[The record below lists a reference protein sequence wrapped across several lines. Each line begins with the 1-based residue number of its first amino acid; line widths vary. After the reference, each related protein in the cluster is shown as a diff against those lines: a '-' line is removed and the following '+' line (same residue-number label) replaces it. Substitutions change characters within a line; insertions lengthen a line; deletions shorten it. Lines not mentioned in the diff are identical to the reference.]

1 MQVYL
6 VGGAVRD
13 TLLDYPFSD
22 RDWVV
27 VGSTPQ
33 QMLDQGYQSVGKDFP
48 VFLHPDSHEE
58 YALARTER
66 KNGHGYKGFE
76 VFAAPNVTLEQDL
89 IRRDL
94 TINAIAQDLDGN
106 IVDPYNGV
114 DDINNK
120 LLRHVSDAFTEDPL
134 RVLRVARFAA
144 RYYHLG
150 FRIADET
157 AMLMQQL
164 ADSGEL
170 NHLVGERIWQ
180 ETHKALGEKNPE
192 VYIQVLRDCNALQ
205 AIMPELDQLFGVP
218 QSALHHPEID
228 TGVHSLMAL
237 KQACLLSS
245 DRSVRFAALIH
256 DLGKGTT
263 QLSELPRHIAHE
275 VRGIKIIETL
285 CKDIKVPNDFRDL
298 AKITGEFHTHIHRAL
313 ELKPATILKVI
324 EKCDA
329 IRRPERFEHFL
340 LVCEADAKGRLNLEH
355 KSYPQ
360 ANYFRAMLKACQAVS
375 PKQLADLGLKGK
387 EFGEALRS
395 KRVDAI
401 SDLKKMHFSNSSKN

>member
-13 TLLDYPFSD
+13 SLLGYPFSD
-22 RDWVV
+22 KDWVV

-33 QMLDQGYQSVGKDFP
+33 QMLDCGYQSVGKDFP

-66 KNGHGYKGFE
+66 KTGHGYKGFE
-76 VFAAPNVTLEQDL
+76 VFAAPDVTLEQDL

-106 IVDPYNGV
+106 LVDPYNGV

-157 AMLMQQL
+157 AKLMQQL
-164 ADSGEL
+164 ANSGEL

-192 VYIQVLRDCNALQ
+192 VYFQVLRDCDALQ

-218 QSALHHPEID
+218 QPAMHHPEID
-228 TGVHSLMAL
+228 TGMHSLMAL
-237 KQACLLSS
+237 KQACLLTT

-263 QLSELPRHIAHE
+263 PLAELPRHIDHE
-275 VRGIKIIETL
+275 VRGIKIIEAL
-285 CKDIKVPNDFRDL
+285 CNNIKVPNDFRDL
-298 AKITGEFHTHIHRAL
+298 AKISCEFHTHIHRAL
-313 ELKPATILKVI
+313 ELKPATVLKVI
-324 EKCDA
+324 ERCDA

-340 LVCEADAKGRLNLEH
+340 LACEADAKGRLNLEEIP
-355 KSYPQ
+355 YPQ
-360 ANYFRAMLKACQAVS
+360 ADYIRAMFKACQAVS
-375 PKQLADLGLKGK
+375 AKQLAGLGLKGK
-387 EFGEALRS
+387 ELGEMLRS

-401 SDLKKMHFSNSSKN
+401 SDLKKIYISNSA

>member
-13 TLLDYPFSD
+13 SLLGYPFSD
-22 RDWVV
+22 KDWVV

-33 QMLDQGYQSVGKDFP
+33 QMLDRGYQSVGKDFP

-76 VFAAPNVTLEQDL
+76 VFAAPDVTLEQDL

-106 IVDPYNGV
+106 LVDPYHGV
-114 DDINNK
+114 ADINNK
-120 LLRHVSDAFTEDPL
+120 LLRHVSAAFTEDPL

-157 AMLMQQL
+157 AKLMQQL
-164 ADSGEL
+164 ANSGEL

-192 VYIQVLRDCNALQ
+192 VYFQVLRDCDALQ

-218 QSALHHPEID
+218 QPATHHPEID
-228 TGVHSLMAL
+228 TGMHSLMAL
-237 KQACLLSS
+237 KQACLLST

-263 QLSELPRHIAHE
+263 PLAELPRHIAHE
-275 VRGIKIIETL
+275 VRGIKIIEAL
-285 CKDIKVPNDFRDL
+285 CNTIKVPNDFRDL
-298 AKITGEFHTHIHRAL
+298 AKISCEFHTHIHRAL
-313 ELKPATILKVI
+313 ELKPATVLKVI
-324 EKCDA
+324 ERCDA

-340 LVCEADAKGRLNLEH
+340 LVCEADAKGRLNLE
-355 KSYPQ
+355 KIPYPQ
-360 ANYFRAMLKACQAVS
+360 ADYFRAMFKACQAVS
-375 PKQLADLGLKGK
+375 PKQLAGLSLKGK
-387 EFGEALRS
+387 EFGEMLRT

-401 SDLKKMHFSNSSKN
+401 SDLKKIYISNSA

>member
-13 TLLDYPFSD
+13 ALLGYPFSD

-33 QMLDQGYQSVGKDFP
+33 QMLDCGYQSVGKDFP

-76 VFAAPNVTLEQDL
+76 VFAAPDVTLEQDL
-89 IRRDL
+89 VRRDL

-106 IVDPYNGV
+106 LFDPYHGV
-114 DDINNK
+114 ADINNK
-120 LLRHVSDAFTEDPL
+120 LLRHVSAAFTEDPL

-150 FRIADET
+150 FRIAVET
-157 AMLMQQL
+157 GELMQQL
-164 ADSGEL
+164 AASGEL

-192 VYIQVLRDCNALQ
+192 VYIQVLHECNALQ

-218 QSALHHPEID
+218 QSAAHHPEID

-263 QLSELPRHIAHE
+263 PLADLPRHIAHE
-275 VRGIKIIETL
+275 VRGMKIIEAL
-285 CKDIKVPNDFRDL
+285 CNNIKVPNDFRDL
-298 AKITGEFHTHIHRAL
+298 AKISCEFHTHIHRAF
-313 ELKPATILKVI
+313 ELKPATMLKVI
-324 EKCDA
+324 EQCDA

-340 LVCEADAKGRLNLEH
+340 LVCEADAKGRLNLEQIP
-355 KSYPQ
+355 YPQ
-360 ANYFRAMLKACQAVS
+360 ADYFRAMLKVCQAVS
-375 PKQLADLGLKGK
+375 PKQLAGLGLKGK
-387 EFGEALRS
+387 EFGEMLRT

-401 SDLKKMHFSNSSKN
+401 SDLKKTYISN

>member
-1 MQVYL
+1 MQIYL

-13 TLLDYPFSD
+13 ALLGYPFSD

-33 QMLDQGYQSVGKDFP
+33 QMLDCGYQSVGKDFP

-76 VFAAPNVTLEQDL
+76 VFAAPDVTLEQDL

-106 IVDPYNGV
+106 LVDPYHGV
-114 DDINNK
+114 ADINNK
-120 LLRHVSDAFTEDPL
+120 LLRHVSAAFTEDPL

-144 RYYHLG
+144 RYYHL
-150 FRIADET
+150 
-157 AMLMQQL
+157 
-164 ADSGEL
+164 EL

-192 VYIQVLRDCNALQ
+192 VYIQVLHECNALQ

-218 QSALHHPEID
+218 QSAAHHPEID

-263 QLSELPRHIAHE
+263 PLADLPRHIAHE
-275 VRGIKIIETL
+275 VRGMKIIEAL
-285 CKDIKVPNDFRDL
+285 CNNIKVPNDFRDL
-298 AKITGEFHTHIHRAL
+298 AKISCEFHTHIHRAF
-313 ELKPATILKVI
+313 ELKPATVLKVI
-324 EKCDA
+324 ERCDA

-340 LVCEADAKGRLNLEH
+340 LVCEADAKGRLNLEQIP
-355 KSYPQ
+355 YPQ
-360 ANYFRAMLKACQAVS
+360 ADYFRAMLKVCQAVS
-375 PKQLADLGLKGK
+375 PKQLAGLGLKGK
-387 EFGEALRS
+387 EFGEMLRT

-401 SDLKKMHFSNSSKN
+401 SDLKKTYISN

>member
-13 TLLDYPFSD
+13 ALLGYPFSD

-33 QMLDQGYQSVGKDFP
+33 QMLDCGYQSVGKDFP

-76 VFAAPNVTLEQDL
+76 VFAAPDVTLEQDL
-89 IRRDL
+89 VRRDL

-106 IVDPYNGV
+106 LFDPYHGV
-114 DDINNK
+114 ADINNK
-120 LLRHVSDAFTEDPL
+120 LLRHVSAAFTEDPL

-157 AMLMQQL
+157 GELMQQL
-164 ADSGEL
+164 AASGEL

-192 VYIQVLRDCNALQ
+192 VYIQVLHECNALQ

-218 QSALHHPEID
+218 QSAAHHPEID

-263 QLSELPRHIAHE
+263 PLADLPRHIAHE
-275 VRGIKIIETL
+275 VRGMKIIEAL
-285 CKDIKVPNDFRDL
+285 CNNIKVPNDFRDL
-298 AKITGEFHTHIHRAL
+298 AKISCEFHTHIHRAF
-313 ELKPATILKVI
+313 ELKPATMLKVI
-324 EKCDA
+324 EQCDA

-340 LVCEADAKGRLNLEH
+340 LVCEADAKGRLNLEQIP
-355 KSYPQ
+355 YPQ
-360 ANYFRAMLKACQAVS
+360 ADYFRAMLKVCQAVS
-375 PKQLADLGLKGK
+375 PKQLAGLGLKGK
-387 EFGEALRS
+387 EFGEMLRT

-401 SDLKKMHFSNSSKN
+401 SDLKKTYISN